1 MLQIKVDFK
10 SFLYKHQSHLGFRE
24 RPGGMASTAMQ
35 TTGSHPWACVL
46 LRRPWDSGKDRFFA
60 LQGFREW
67 LLEERAFELGL
78 RRGEGALR
86 EVRVCE
92 KRDRGP
98 QKAGETTDM
107 WVGPERE
114 RAVGGG

>member
-1 MLQIKVDFK
+1 MGAQKRAEL
-10 SFLYKHQSHLGFRE
+10 SLPES
-24 RPGGMASTAMQ
+24 
-35 TTGSHPWACVL
+35 
-46 LRRPWDSGKDRFFA
+46 
-60 LQGFREW
+60 QGLWTR
-67 LLEERAFELGL
+67 ERAFELGL